1 MPARF
6 LACDLGAARR
16 IIAVP
21 FPPRIF
27 MPEQKETWAAA
38 TDRFSQLCRIS

>member
-6 LACDLGAARR
+6 LACDLGAAPG
-16 IIAVP
+16 IIAAS

-38 TDRFSQLCRIS
+38 NNRFTQLCRTS